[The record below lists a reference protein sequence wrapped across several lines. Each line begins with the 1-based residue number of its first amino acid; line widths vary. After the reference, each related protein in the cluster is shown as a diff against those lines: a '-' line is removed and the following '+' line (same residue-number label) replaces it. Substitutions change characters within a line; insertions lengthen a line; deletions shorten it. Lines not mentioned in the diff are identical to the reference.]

1 MTRTSDNEDTGPPA
15 PAPVVP
21 LRALRE
27 HVGTITKRV
36 HDTGEP
42 VVISSHGKPLA
53 AIVPI
58 PQRPDTTTAA
68 AGFAD
73 APPPPL
79 RLRRPDPD
87 DDPPPAAAA

>member
-1 MTRTSDNEDTGPPA
+1 MTGTSDNEDTGPPSTS
-15 PAPVVP
+15 VVP
-21 LRALRE
+21 LRTLRE
-27 HVGTITKRV
+27 HVGAIAKRV
-36 HDTGEP
+36 HQTGHP
-42 VVISSHGKPLA
+42 VVISNYGKPLA

-58 PQRPDTTTAA
+58 PQRPDADSP
-68 AGFAD
+68 AGFAE